1 MLQTTLTTFDRKIV
15 SSAGRSRFTNGL
27 YIANTSTSRRRVRL
41 HHVQR
46 AGPADASNAIL
57 HDVAIAP
64 SSTLVLELALVLEI
78 GDELIGRA
86 DGSGVTVTVYGISD
100 R

>member
-1 MLQTTLTTFDRKIV
+1 MIQTPLTTIDRKIV
-15 SSAGRSRFTNGL
+15 SSAGSSRFTTGI
-27 YIANTSTSRRRVRL
+27 YIANTSTDRRRVRIN
-41 HHVQR
+41 HVKR
-46 AGPADASNAIL
+46 AGPSATSNAIL

-64 SSTLVLELALVLEI
+64 TSTLVLDLAIVLDI

-100 R
+100 Q